1 MATLP
6 IPEQGKL
13 YRQRFGFLNLVEEL
27 ASELLH
33 PLLHG
38 ELACALTLDGLSQM
52 VAQPICCLQ
61 STKAD
66 PARHQHRS
74 GDQMCGLQRLG
85 LERTLHVLAAGL
97 QARSVAGG
105 TA

>member
-38 ELACALTLDGLSQM
+38 ELACALTLNGLSQM

-61 STKAD
+61 SNKAD

-74 GDQMCGLQRLG
+74 GDQMCGLQ
-85 LERTLHVLAAGL
+85 
-97 QARSVAGG
+97 
-105 TA
+105 